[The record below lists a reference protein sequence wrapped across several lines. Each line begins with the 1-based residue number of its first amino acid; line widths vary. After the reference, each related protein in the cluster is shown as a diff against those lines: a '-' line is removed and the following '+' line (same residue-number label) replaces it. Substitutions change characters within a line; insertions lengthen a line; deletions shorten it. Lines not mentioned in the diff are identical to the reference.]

1 MHEKTT
7 LGVNSRTSK
16 VLLMGDIEFSETE
29 VQTFLR
35 IIREMPAN
43 VVYGII
49 HQHNID
55 VPFELHLNELPEF
68 LFDELEPDVRKEI
81 IDNYVDA
88 GKALCYF
95 FSFDKPVPGLDQ
107 LLRKRSAAIVSLKR
121 EGIIENLPYFE
132 KFEIHEPT
140 KSLRV
145 RFHYYKG
152 RTHLF
157 DKETQSLKEY
167 LPVFPG
173 VVIFRP
179 GRKLV
184 EVRAKYRSVSR
195 NAVTNSSVALGLEA
209 PYSLNL
215 HMEVF
220 IQRFLNWIN
229 SLNNARF
236 EFDVRQVLSSL
247 SMSARGRIDLRGVN
261 EFRKYLTEGRLK
273 GGHATIITEDKRKI
287 KFRIFFR
294 NCRVY
299 FTSFS
304 NEDDIEIIGEAL
316 EKIVEGYRF
325 ETPDKL
331 LEDYFK

>member
-1 MHEKTT
+1 MA
-7 LGVNSRTSK
+7 NI
-16 VLLMGDIEFSETE
+16 DFSETE
-29 VQTFLR
+29 AQTFLR

-43 VVYGII
+43 MVYGLV
-49 HQHNID
+49 HYYDID

-68 LFDELEPDVRKEI
+68 LFDELDAKVRKEI
-81 IDNYVDA
+81 IDDYGDA
-88 GKALCYF
+88 GKTLCYF
-95 FSFDKPVPGLDQ
+95 FSFDEKTPSFDQ
-107 LLRKRSAAIVSLKR
+107 LLKKKHAIISLKK
-121 EGIIENLPYFE
+121 EGTFENVPYFD
-132 KFEIHEPT
+132 KIQVHEPT
-140 KSLRV
+140 RSLRV

-157 DKETQSLKEY
+157 DKETQTLKEF
-167 LPVFPG
+167 LPIFPG

-184 EVRAKYRSVSR
+184 EVRAKLRSISR
-195 NAVTNSSVALGLEA
+195 SAVTSSSIVLGLKA

-215 HMEVF
+215 HKEVF

-247 SMSARGRIDLRGVN
+247 SMSARRRVDLRGVPA
-261 EFRKYLTEGRLK
+261 FRKYLEEGSLR
-273 GGHATIITEDKRKI
+273 GGHATIITEEERKI

-294 NCRVY
+294 DCRVY

-304 NEDDIEIIGEAL
+304 NEDDIGIVGEAL

-325 ETPDKL
+325 ETPDRFI
-331 LEDYFK
+331 DDWFK

>member
-1 MHEKTT
+1 MSNMDT
-7 LGVNSRTSK
+7 
-16 VLLMGDIEFSETE
+16 SETKA
-29 VQTFLR
+29 QTFLR

-43 VVYGII
+43 MVLGLI
-49 HQHNID
+49 HKYDID

-68 LFDELEPDVRKEI
+68 LFGELDADVRKEI
-81 IDNYVDA
+81 IHDYANA

-95 FSFDKPVPGLDQ
+95 FSFDEQVPNIDQ
-107 LLRKRSAAIVSLKR
+107 LLKKRSSAIVSLKR

-140 KSLRV
+140 GSLRAKF
-145 RFHYYKG
+145 RYYKG

-157 DKETQSLKEY
+157 DKETQTLREY
-167 LPVFPG
+167 LPVLSG

-184 EVRAKYRSVSR
+184 EVRAKHGSVSR
-195 NAVTNSSVALGLEA
+195 NAVTGSSVALGLDA
-209 PYSLNL
+209 PYTLNL
-215 HMEVF
+215 RKEVF
-220 IQRFLNWIN
+220 IGRFLNWIN

-236 EFDVRQVLSSL
+236 EFDVRQVLSSI
-247 SMSARGRIDLRGVN
+247 SMSTRGRIDLRGVN
-261 EFRKYLTEGRLK
+261 EFRKYLKEGRLR
-273 GGHATIITEDKRKI
+273 GGHATIITENKRKI
-287 KFRIFFR
+287 RFRIFFR

-304 NEDDIEIIGEAL
+304 NENDIGIVGEAL